1 MKFKVLRDC
10 YHGGK
15 FYATTVNGTRG
26 PEANVIDFHG
36 EEIPRHFEPADL
48 EAEKRVE
55 QLVAAATKEL
65 APGAKP
71 AEAALAVKGI
81 TRGKKTPTAKLAA
94 LQAAVANKR
103 RAALE
108 AEEDD
113 EDEELVDEGG
123 ESDAGGGEGAGAEKP
138 TRGGRGKKTKE

>member
-15 FYATTVNGTRG
+15 FYAVTVNGTRG

-55 QLVAAATKEL
+55 QLTAAATKEL

-103 RAALE
+103 KAALE
-108 AEEDD
+108 AEEDP
-113 EDEELVDEGG
+113 VDE
-123 ESDAGGGEGAGAEKP
+123 SAAGEGEAAEGEKP
-138 TRGGRGKKTKE
+138 ARGGRGKKTKE